1 MTKEERSRLEA
12 LDTALR
18 SDSVRE
24 NIRSVVV
31 RVREQLARRKDALMS
46 WEPFPLDVLATAL
59 PPEIR
64 SAWVFV
70 LRAGADTGA
79 ERHPNSHQRMMS
91 FEGSGDLQTREPA
104 QWQSNVLVS
113 SSEVPLERRWI
124 SIPTNVCH
132 HPLINAETD
141 W

>member
-1 MTKEERSRLEA
+1 MTLEERSRLET

-18 SDSVRE
+18 SNNVRKH
-24 NIRSVVV
+24 IRSVVA
-31 RVREQLARRKDALMS
+31 RVRERLARRKDALMS
-46 WEPFPLDVLATAL
+46 WEPFLLDVLATSL

-91 FEGSGDLQTREPA
+91 FEGSGDFQTG
-104 QWQSNVLVS
+104 
-113 SSEVPLERRWI
+113 
-124 SIPTNVCH
+124 
-132 HPLINAETD
+132 
-141 W
+141 